1 MRLPG
6 AFRKLF
12 AVAFV
17 AGIGTVGVQEAG
29 AGTTDAPTDFTTG
42 RRRRLIVERPV
53 EPPDSDEP
61 VFCVIDIETTGF
73 SETRGAI
80 IEIGVIRCAVRAG
93 APHVTTWSALVRP
106 SVNIPKSV
114 RDLTGITNDMVADAE
129 TIDQVLPRVAALVG
143 EAPLVAHNASF
154 DRRFLEH
161 NARALGLSF
170 AGNAWVCT
178 MRMAQRAAVGG
189 SYKLDVLAERFDVQ
203 PSNHRA
209 LSDCHTVLGVYRAVR
224 DILGGDVTLRPLD
237 LPDDPSAPP
246 EVAYDA
252 DLSGQVFVFSGFRD
266 DVLAARIGNA
276 GGRVAGGISR
286 KVTTLLVADLDEPA
300 TGKVRKAV
308 EYGVPVR
315 SKADFEGEFYIA
327 ETEQQEG
334 DNEAQE

>member
-17 AGIGTVGVQEAG
+17 AGIGTVGVQEVD
-29 AGTTDAPTDFTTG
+29 AGTTEAPTDFTTS
-42 RRRRLIVERPV
+42 RRHRLLVERPV
-53 EPPDSDEP
+53 EPPDPDDS

-73 SETRGAI
+73 RTRDAI
-80 IEIGVIRCAVRAG
+80 IEIGVIRVRDG
-93 APHVTTWSALVRP
+93 APRVTTWSALVRP
-106 SVNIPKSV
+106 SVNIPKKI

-129 TIDQVLPRVAALVG
+129 TIDQVLPRVATFVG
-143 EAPLVAHNASF
+143 EARLVAHNANF
-154 DRRFLEH
+154 DRRILEH

-170 AGNAWVCT
+170 AGNTWVCT

-189 SYKLDVLAERFDVQ
+189 PYKLGVLAERFDVQ

-209 LSDCHTVLGVYRAVR
+209 LADCQTVLGVYRAVR

-246 EVAYDA
+246 EIAYDA

-266 DVLAARIGNA
+266 EVLAARIGNA

-286 KVTTLLVADLDEPA
+286 KVTTLLVADLDVPA

-308 EYGVPVR
+308 EYGIPVR

-327 ETEQQEG
+327 E
-334 DNEAQE
+334 N

>member
-17 AGIGTVGVQEAG
+17 VGIGTVGVQEADAG
-29 AGTTDAPTDFTTG
+29 ATDAPTDFTTG
-42 RRRRLIVERPV
+42 RRRRPLIERPV
-53 EPPDSDEP
+53 EPPDPDNP

-73 SETRGAI
+73 SATRDAI
-80 IEIGVIRCAVRAG
+80 IEIGVICYAVRDS
-93 APHVTTWSALVRP
+93 APRVTTWSALVRP
-106 SVNIPKSV
+106 SVNIPRII

-143 EAPLVAHNASF
+143 DAPLVAHNANF

-189 SYKLDVLAERFDVQ
+189 PYTLGVLAEKFDAP

-209 LSDCHTVLGVYRAVR
+209 LADCHTVLGVYHAVR

-237 LPDDPSAPP
+237 LPDDPSAPR
-246 EVAYDA
+246 EIAYDA

-266 DVLAARIGNA
+266 EVLAARIGNA

-286 KVTTLLVADLDEPA
+286 KVTTLLVADIDEPA

-308 EYGVPVR
+308 EYGIPVR
-315 SKADFEGEFYIA
+315 SRADFEGEFYVA

-334 DNEAQE
+334 DGKSQE